1 MWYNVLGSDKMQ
13 INFLNEIDDDLN
25 NYEEELEKILDKT
38 LSLLNHDKDVS
49 VNIVIVDD
57 ETMKDYNQSYRNIN
71 SSTDVLSFVD
81 GEEMDGLLHLGDL
94 LISNTAV
101 KRQAKEYQHSI
112 KREFCFLVT
121 HGYLHLLGYD
131 HMTKEDELEMFGLQK
146 EILNGIAEKA
156 N

>member
-1 MWYNVLGSDKMQ
+1 MQ

-146 EILNGIAEKA
+146 EILNGIAEKV